1 MSSDNKSPL
10 FVSCKNREPKIF
22 KYLIDKGSN
31 INDESNKKLLLEV
44 CDKEN
49 HFKFIDY
56 LLSKGMN
63 PEITNDDIFIKL
75 IYDESLLYIASK
87 YQNIE
92 VIELLIAK
100 GLDVN
105 AENISF
111 LMKHSFL

>member
-1 MSSDNKSPL
+1 MCSDNKSPL
-10 FVSCKNREPKIF
+10 LVSCENREPKIF

-44 CDKEN
+44 CDNEN
-49 HFKFIDY
+49 LFKFIDY

-63 PEITNDDIFIKL
+63 PEITNDDIFIKI

-87 YQNIE
+87 YQNIK